1 MQKLY
6 FLSMLLLSMLLFNA
20 CKKEKG
26 DIPVVCTTGFSA
38 TVSLIVQTNC
48 AFSSGCHGSGSTNT
62 GGPFTSYSLIAAK
75 KDQIK
80 AQVEAGIMPQ
90 GGSLSATDKTALI
103 SWINCGA
110 PNN

>member
-1 MQKLY
+1 MRKIIVIS
-6 FLSMLLLSMLLFNA
+6 FFILSALLMNA
-20 CKKEKG
+20 CRKEST
-26 DIPVVCTTGFSA
+26 DNNCTTSFSA
-38 TVSLIVQTNC
+38 TVSVTIQTNC

-62 GGPFTSYSLIAAK
+62 GGPFTSYSLIFSK

-90 GGSLSATDKTALI
+90 GGTLPAADKTALI